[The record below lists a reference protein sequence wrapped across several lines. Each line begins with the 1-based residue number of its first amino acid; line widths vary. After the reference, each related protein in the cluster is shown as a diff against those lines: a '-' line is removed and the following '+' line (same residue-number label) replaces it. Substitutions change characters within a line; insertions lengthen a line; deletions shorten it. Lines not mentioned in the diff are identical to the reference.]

1 MMPRGVGTLIG
12 LVVAGRLSN
21 RVDPRA
27 VIIFGFLCVAF
38 SAWRMSN
45 FTVDVGIWDFIIA
58 AVFNG
63 IGIGAIW
70 VPLTAVSFWT
80 LPSNLR
86 TEASTFTS
94 LFRNYGSGIGV
105 SVVISILSRSQ
116 STAHAYLSE
125 RANPYADVMGKPWLP
140 EQWSLNS
147 ADGLRLLDTEIGRQ
161 AMSIGFFNDFYLIM
175 IGAIASIPVVML
187 LSRGATK

>member
-1 MMPRGVGTLIG
+1 
-12 LVVAGRLSN
+12 
-21 RVDPRA
+21 
-27 VIIFGFLCVAF
+27 
-38 SAWRMSN
+38 MSN

-80 LPSNLR
+80 LPPSLR

-116 STAHAYLSE
+116 STAHAYMSE
-125 RANPYADVMGKPWLP
+125 RANPYTDVMQDPWLP
-140 EQWSLNS
+140 EKWGLNS
-147 ADGLRLLDTEIGRQ
+147 VEGLRLLDAEIGRQ

-175 IGAIASIPVVML
+175 IGALVSIPVVML